1 MRLLILPPSENLMF
15 APTEASRREPNSRLA
30 FSQVCKSEGKECAMA
45 FLKAAVAWYKRL
57 GIKIERVMTANRS
70 CYRSKVFNK
79 LCEVK
84 GIRHAYT
91 KPYTLKTNG
100 RAERFIQSS
109 LRDWAYA
116 QAYDTSEQ
124 RKKELSYWLHHY
136 NWHRP
141 HAGMKG
147 NYRSDVQACM

>member
-1 MRLLILPPSENLMF
+1 
-15 APTEASRREPNSRLA
+15 
-30 FSQVCKSEGKECAMA
+30 MA
-45 FLKAAVAWYKRL
+45 FLKATVACYKRL

-79 LCEVK
+79 LCEIR

-116 QAYDTSEQ
+116 KPMTPRSNG
-124 RKKELSYWLHHY
+124 RKSCPTGCIITIGTGLM
-136 NWHRP
+136 P
-141 HAGMKG
+141 G
-147 NYRSDVQACM
+147 

>member
-1 MRLLILPPSENLMF
+1 MRSLILPPSENLMF

-79 LCEVK
+79 LCEVR

-91 KPYTLKTNG
+91 KPSRSKPTAGPSAL
-100 RAERFIQSS
+100 SS
-109 LRDWAYA
+109 

-124 RKKELSYWLHHY
+124 RKKELSYWLYHY

>member
-1 MRLLILPPSENLMF
+1 MRLFIRLPSENLMF

-30 FSQVCKSEGKECAMA
+30 FSQVCKSE
-45 FLKAAVAWYKRL
+45 
-57 GIKIERVMTANRS
+57 
-70 CYRSKVFNK
+70 
-79 LCEVK
+79 VK

-91 KPYTLKTNG
+91 KPSRSKPTAGPSAL
-100 RAERFIQSS
+100 SS
-109 LRDWAYA
+109 

-147 NYRSDVQACM
+147 NYRSDGQACM